1 MEVEFAEELKE
12 KLSPEKTGLYTAAT
26 YVPSQQ
32 LLKNYMNRSYGNDYE
47 FDQSEKIE
55 GIF

>member
-12 KLSPEKTGLYTAAT
+12 KLSTEKTGLYTAAT

-32 LLKNYMNRSYGNDYE
+32 LLKNYMNRSYGNDYD